1 MTSRYNRPMNIEY
14 ILPLVAFWHT
24 ISSQIAT
31 YKPPA
36 IANNM
41 VSFIHCISFIGHYNY
56 DYNMSYA
63 IHISIGFYFYDLLYI
78 FSQICKEK
86 SELKQRAPFVIHHIA
101 GIYVL
106 NAILLGES
114 QEHILGGYI
123 ILEKSNIM
131 LYISYYLRKQYAEY
145 YNLNILS
152 DFIQLLSY
160 SYYRLFALSSFIY
173 NNRVPFSQFHF
184 MTQFLI
190 IGIYCM
196 GYAWSYRLFQKNIA
210 NYNTLL
216 VARSKKYSSA
226 G

>member
-1 MTSRYNRPMNIEY
+1 MNIEY
-14 ILPLVAFWHT
+14 ILPLVTFWHT
-24 ISSQIAT
+24 ISSQIVK
-31 YKPPA
+31 YKPPT
-36 IANNM
+36 ITNNA
-41 VSFIHCISFIGHYNY
+41 VSFIHCVSFIAHYNY
-56 DYNMSYA
+56 DYNLDYA

-78 FSQICKEK
+78 LSQICKEK
-86 SELKQRAPFVIHHIA
+86 SELKQRAPFIVHHIA

-145 YNLNILS
+145 YNLNVLS

-173 NNRVPFSQFHF
+173 MNRVPFSQFHF

-196 GYAWSYRLFQKNIA
+196 GYAWSYRLLQKNIA
-210 NYNTLL
+210 NIANYNALI

>member
-1 MTSRYNRPMNIEY
+1 MNIEY
-14 ILPLVAFWHT
+14 IIPLVTFWHT
-24 ISSQIAT
+24 ISSQIVK
-31 YKPPA
+31 YKPSA
-36 IANNM
+36 VTNNAVSLIHC
-41 VSFIHCISFIGHYNY
+41 VSFIAHYNY
-56 DYNMSYA
+56 DYNLDYA

-78 FSQICKEK
+78 LSQICKDK
-86 SELKQRAPFVIHHIA
+86 SELRRQTPFIIHHIA
-101 GIYVL
+101 GIFVL
-106 NAILLGES
+106 NSILLGES
-114 QEHILGGYI
+114 KEHILGGYI

-152 DFIQLLSY
+152 DFIQLIMY
-160 SYYRLFALSSFIY
+160 SYYRLFGLTSFIY

-190 IGIYCM
+190 TGIYCM

-210 NYNTLL
+210 NYNSLL

>member
-1 MTSRYNRPMNIEY
+1 MNIEY
-14 ILPLVAFWHT
+14 IAPLICFWHV
-24 ISSQIAT
+24 ISAEISK

-41 VSFIHCISFIGHYNY
+41 VSFIHCLSFIGHYSYNY
-56 DYNMSYA
+56 NLEYT
-63 IHISIGFYFYDLLYI
+63 IHISIGFYFYDLFYI
-78 FSQICKEK
+78 FSQIFKEK
-86 SELKQRAPFVIHHIA
+86 SELKQRAPFIIHHIA
-101 GIYVL
+101 GIYIL
-106 NAILLGES
+106 NATLAGEGKD
-114 QEHILGGYI
+114 HILYAYN

-131 LYISYYLRKQYAEY
+131 LYISYYVHKQYAEHLK
-145 YNLNILS
+145 LNAIS

-160 SYYRLFALSSFIY
+160 SYYRLFALSLFVY
-173 NNRVPFSQFHF
+173 NNRIHFFEFHF

-190 IGIYCM
+190 IGVYGM

-210 NYNTLL
+210 NIANYNALI

>member
-1 MTSRYNRPMNIEY
+1 MNIEY
-14 ILPLVAFWHT
+14 ILPLVTFWHT
-24 ISSQIAT
+24 ISSQIAR
-31 YKPPA
+31 YNPHA
-36 IANNM
+36 ITNNA
-41 VSFIHCISFIGHYNY
+41 VSFIHCVSFIAHYNY
-56 DYNMSYA
+56 EYNLNYA

-78 FSQICKEK
+78 LSQICKEK
-86 SELKQRAPFVIHHIA
+86 SELKQRTPFIIHHIA

-131 LYISYYLRKQYAEY
+131 LYISYYLRKQYTEY

-152 DFIQLLSY
+152 YFIQLILY
-160 SYYRLFALSSFIY
+160 SYYRIFELSLFIY
-173 NNRVPFSQFHF
+173 MNRVHFSQFHF

-190 IGIYCM
+190 TGIYCM
-196 GYAWSYRLFQKNIA
+196 GYAWSYRLFQKNIS
-210 NYNTLL
+210 NYNALL